1 MKGLELVCLL
11 SIKVKHPI
19 FGLEQS
25 HVSHQNLNSVK
36 YQKLHKSVN
45 LLNLVLFLIHKKG
58 SWTSSRLEL
67 FLRFFIAK
75 SKNFTQ
81 IAGQDVGIAAAYHI
95 LPFSL
100 INEMGKDYLKK
111 LNITLWG
118 ALATVYNHCFTPESN
133 DAFKLTSSY

>member
-1 MKGLELVCLL
+1 MQILKYFLSPKYGLDQTVLL
-11 SIKVKHPI
+11 HR
-19 FGLEQS
+19 
-25 HVSHQNLNSVK
+25 
-36 YQKLHKSVN
+36 
-45 LLNLVLFLIHKKG
+45 
-58 SWTSSRLEL
+58 TEL

-118 ALATVYNHCFTPESN
+118 ALATVYNHCFTP
-133 DAFKLTSSY
+133 KI